1 MTRRVAMDTPPPPEL
16 PYREG
21 GGMSIL
27 DAPMAFL
34 SIQDLCRPRGVSAHS
49 GHRTTPMSPA
59 EQQRR
64 LLTLLQQAQLGL
76 DYQPILDQ
84 HPDLQPLV
92 EQIQTLMPAA
102 FTTPARHLHLQR
114 PIQAPLTLDETTH
127 WIQATVN
134 LGYRRGIPKLIDWA
148 IRKPRPSR
156 ADAVKLWVAAEHFH
170 QTEGLNLNQLKLVIV
185 ALSLSH
191 PPQSLVMHWNRQRH
205 HQTQTWICQQLKG
218 EGQPNFT
225 PPVDPTLAACLDIRK
240 IPEVAL

>member
-1 MTRRVAMDTPPPPEL
+1 
-16 PYREG
+16 
-21 GGMSIL
+21 
-27 DAPMAFL
+27 
-34 SIQDLCRPRGVSAHS
+34 
-49 GHRTTPMSPA
+49 MSPA

-64 LLTLLQQAQLGL
+64 LLILLQQAQLGL

-92 EQIQTLMPAA
+92 AQIHTLMSAA